1 MEEFGEAVTACV
13 VALAAASYAHFGVR
27 LERPPEPTPRAAQS
41 VSPRRLQRVSQV
53 AVVSPRSSRSRY
65 C

>member
-13 VALAAASYAHFGVR
+13 VALAAASYAQFGVR
-27 LERPPEPTPRAAQS
+27 LERPPEPPPRVVQS

-53 AVVSPRSSRSRY
+53 AVVQTRAPRSRY